1 MNWDALGAIAEL
13 IGAIAVVATLIY
25 LAAQIRQNT
34 LSNRNAALQ
43 TVSSQYADWLSTI
56 IENESVARIYRA
68 GLADFTQLTEED
80 RIRFGM
86 LLTHLCRACDAQ
98 YHQHT
103 TNALPQEMWERA
115 CDAQYHQHTTNAL
128 PQEMWESTLESLVGV
143 LEKPGGST
151 WWSKYGARFSPS
163 FYSAVSGAL
172 ETSGRVRQ

>member
-56 IENESVARIYRA
+56 IENEAVARIYRA
-68 GLADFTQLTEED
+68 GLEDFNQLTQED

-86 LLTHLCRACDAQ
+86 LLTHLC
-98 YHQHT
+98 
-103 TNALPQEMWERA
+103 RA

-151 WWSKYGARFSPS
+151 WWSNYGARFSPS
-163 FYSAVSGAL
+163 FYSAVSGVL
-172 ETSGRVRQ
+172 ETSARDD

>member
-56 IENESVARIYRA
+56 IENEAVARIYRA
-68 GLADFTQLTEED
+68 GLEDFNQLTQED

-86 LLTHLCRACDAQ
+86 LLTHLC
-98 YHQHT
+98 
-103 TNALPQEMWERA
+103 RA

-172 ETSGRVRQ
+172 ETSARDD

>member
-56 IENESVARIYRA
+56 IENEAVARIYRA
-68 GLADFTQLTEED
+68 GLEDFNQLTQED

-86 LLTHLCRACDAQ
+86 LLTHLC
-98 YHQHT
+98 
-103 TNALPQEMWERA
+103 RA

-163 FYSAVSGAL
+163 FYNAVSGAL
-172 ETSGRVRQ
+172 ETSARGD